1 MSTRIGKGL
10 DRIIAFL
17 DHTSRIAVW
26 IGGGLLIASAFVI
39 GAEVLLRRLV
49 GVTTRGAD
57 EFSYYVLA
65 ISTSWAFAFALLRKA
80 HIRVDAVYVRLS
92 SSLKAALD
100 VLALLSLAVFS
111 LIATYVVL
119 FGTLSRSITRGT
131 TSNTA
136 WQTPLWIPQGLWFL
150 GLALF
155 SVTVLVLLV
164 RVVWA
169 LIVERNFQVV
179 DQYAGGQ
186 TLENE
191 IEEVLSD
198 KEVTK
203 LEGTS

>member
-1 MSTRIGKGL
+1 
-10 DRIIAFL
+10 
-17 DHTSRIAVW
+17 
-26 IGGGLLIASAFVI
+26 
-39 GAEVLLRRLV
+39 
-49 GVTTRGAD
+49 
-57 EFSYYVLA
+57 
-65 ISTSWAFAFALLRKA
+65 
-80 HIRVDAVYVRLS
+80 
-92 SSLKAALD
+92 
-100 VLALLSLAVFS
+100 
-111 LIATYVVL
+111 
-119 FGTLSRSITRGT
+119 
-131 TSNTA
+131 
-136 WQTPLWIPQGLWFL
+136 
-150 GLALF
+150 LALF